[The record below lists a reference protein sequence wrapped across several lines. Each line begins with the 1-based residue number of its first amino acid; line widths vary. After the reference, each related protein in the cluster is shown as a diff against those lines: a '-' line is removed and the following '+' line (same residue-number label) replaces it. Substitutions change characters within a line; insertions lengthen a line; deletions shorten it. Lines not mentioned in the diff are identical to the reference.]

1 MRRVGQFTIIFAL
14 LAALLAACAGAS
26 APAAA
31 PAAEAPAAEEAAPA
45 AQESAAIDVE
55 MPQPDPADQ
64 AQEATPAPGE
74 AATVTSPLTVGPA
87 VRTFQLVP
95 GTSTMQ
101 YFVEEEFFGQAV
113 PFITAVGQ
121 TTALTGS
128 VALRFGD
135 NGVIIDSGVFTA
147 DISTLTSDRPRR
159 DQAIRERWLES
170 SRYPRATFVATEV
183 AALPAGAAFGQDVR
197 FQVLGDM
204 TIRDVINPITWQMTA
219 RIDGGVLTGAATTFF
234 TMRDYG
240 FDPPDVAGILRVTDG
255 VTVTVNFVAQE
266 SDS

>member
-1 MRRVGQFTIIFAL
+1 MLRVSQFTIIFAL

-31 PAAEAPAAEEAAPA
+31 PAAEAPAAEEAAA
-45 AQESAAIDVE
+45 SDVE

-64 AQEATPAPGE
+64 AQEATVEPGG
-74 AATVTSPLTVGPA
+74 AATIESPLTVENAPA

-95 GTSTMQ
+95 DASTMQ
-101 YFVEEEFFGQAV
+101 YFVEEEFFSQAV

-121 TTALTGS
+121 TTALTGA
-128 VALRFGD
+128 VTLRFVDDGVTID
-135 NGVIIDSGVFTA
+135 NSVFTA

-170 SRYPRATFVATEV
+170 SRFPLATFVATEV
-183 AALPAGAAFGQDVR
+183 VALPADAAFGQDVR
-197 FQVLGDM
+197 FQVQGDM
-204 TIRDVINPITWQMTA
+204 TIRDVTNPLTWQMTA
-219 RIDGGVLTGAATTFF
+219 RLDGGVLTGAAKTFF

>member
-45 AQESAAIDVE
+45 AQESAASDVE

-95 GTSTMQ
+95 GASTMQ

-159 DQAIRERWLES
+159 DQAIPRTLAGVEPLPT
-170 SRYPRATFVATEV
+170 RYLRRNRGRRAARR
-183 AALPAGAAFGQDVR
+183 APPLARMCAFR
-197 FQVLGDM
+197 C
-204 TIRDVINPITWQMTA
+204 
-219 RIDGGVLTGAATTFF
+219 
-234 TMRDYG
+234 
-240 FDPPDVAGILRVTDG
+240 RVT
-255 VTVTVNFVAQE
+255 
-266 SDS
+266 

>member
-31 PAAEAPAAEEAAPA
+31 PAAEAPAAEEAAA
-45 AQESAAIDVE
+45 SDVE

-64 AQEATPAPGE
+64 AQEATAAPGG
-74 AATVTSPLTVGPA
+74 AATIASPLTVENASA

-95 GTSTMQ
+95 GASTMQ

-121 TTALTGS
+121 TTALTGV
-128 VALRFGD
+128 VALRFVD
-135 NGVIIDSGVFTA
+135 DGVTIDDSVFTA

-170 SRYPRATFVATEV
+170 SRYPLATFVATNV
-183 AALPAGAAFGQDVR
+183 VDLPADAAFGQDVR
-197 FQVLGDM
+197 FQVQGDM
-204 TIRDVINPITWQMTA
+204 TIRDVTNPLIWQMTA

-266 SDS
+266 SDE

>member
-1 MRRVGQFTIIFAL
+1 MRRLGQFTIIFAL
-14 LAALLAACAGAS
+14 LAALLAACAGA
-26 APAAA
+26 AA
-31 PAAEAPAAEEAAPA
+31 PAAEAPAAEEAAAA
-45 AQESAAIDVE
+45 AQESAASDIE

-64 AQEATPAPGE
+64 AQEATVEPGG
-74 AATVTSPLTVGPA
+74 AATIESPLNVENVPA

-95 GTSTMQ
+95 GASTMQ

-121 TTALTGS
+121 TTALTGA
-128 VALRFGD
+128 VTLRFVDDGVTID
-135 NGVIIDSGVFTA
+135 NSVFTA

-170 SRYPRATFVATEV
+170 SRFPLATFVATEV

-197 FQVLGDM
+197 FQVQGDM
-204 TIRDVINPITWQMTA
+204 TIRDVTNPLTWQMTA
-219 RIDGGVLTGAATTFF
+219 RIDGGLLTGAATTFF

-255 VTVTVNFVAQE
+255 VTVTVNFVAE
-266 SDS
+266 ENDE